1 MAYHYPQVEWVL
13 KEGLWPRFGE
23 CSFVFVLEPADD
35 RATRL
40 MVRTRFTL
48 GGPFFEVGDF
58 LQQWRMLPGIKRRA
72 EALADSGNVPLAT
85 SPREDNG
92 LAGADLKSAAAEHA

>member
-23 CSFVFVLEPADD
+23 CSFVFVLEAPDD

-40 MVRTRFTL
+40 LVRTRFTL
-48 GGPFFEVGDF
+48 GGLGVHLLWWPLFEVGDF

-72 EALADSGNVPLAT
+72 EALAGSGSVP
-85 SPREDNG
+85 
-92 LAGADLKSAAAEHA
+92 